1 MAHFQDGFIGRLQW
15 NCTLKETEAL
25 SLCTDSHLPPA
36 LLSLCQMVERRFFT
50 KWHGSPCSFMA
61 QGSPYP
67 RIPFQVTAGRW
78 MEPGIWGCIVLLLLL
93 FVCVHLFFSPQM
105 LVLFPQGL
113 GEIVLTTQWS
123 VLLEPSVVTKPE
135 FTAFTPVRHI
145 VTITSLAHSPLSL
158 TRKNKPPKLGWN

>member
-93 FVCVHLFFSPQM
+93 FVCVHLFFFSLDVGTFSSRSRWDHVYYPVECASRAIGHHQTRVYSVYTSETHCHNNVAGSLSA
-105 LVLFPQGL
+105 LVD
-113 GEIVLTTQWS
+113 T
-123 VLLEPSVVTKPE
+123 
-135 FTAFTPVRHI
+135 
-145 VTITSLAHSPLSL
+145 
-158 TRKNKPPKLGWN
+158 

>member
-36 LLSLCQMVERRFFT
+36 LLSLCQMVERRFFYKVT
-50 KWHGSPCSFMA
+50 WLPLFLYGAGVTLPSDPISGDSRKMDGARDLGMYSF
-61 QGSPYP
+61 
-67 RIPFQVTAGRW
+67 V
-78 MEPGIWGCIVLLLLL
+78 V
-93 FVCVHLFFSPQM
+93 VCVCASFFFSPD
-105 LVLFPQGL
+105 VGTFPQGL

-123 VLLEPSVVTKPE
+123 VLLEPSVITKPE
-135 FTAFTPVRHI
+135 FTPVRHI
-145 VTITSLAHSPLSL
+145 VTITSLAQSSLSL